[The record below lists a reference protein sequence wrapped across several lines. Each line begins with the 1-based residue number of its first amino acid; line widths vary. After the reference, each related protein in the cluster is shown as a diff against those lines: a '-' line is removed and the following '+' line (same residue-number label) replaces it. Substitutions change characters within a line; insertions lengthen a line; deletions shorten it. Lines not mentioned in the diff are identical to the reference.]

1 MTALDLPATAPAL
14 GVRNLSVSYND
25 VHALDDVTMG
35 LGAGRI
41 CGLIGVNGSGKSTL
55 FKALMGLVVP
65 RDGSVELFGM
75 STASARKQG
84 LVAYMPQAEEVDWTF
99 PVSVSDVVAMG
110 LYGRL
115 GAARRLRAADRVA
128 VDDALERVGL
138 TGLRKRQ
145 IGQLS
150 GGQRK
155 RVFIARSIA
164 QDARLLLL
172 DEPFAGVDR
181 ASERTMTALLKVLRD
196 EGRSVL
202 VSTHDLAGV
211 PELCDEAVLLHR
223 RVLAQGDP
231 LEVLTHG
238 NLALAF
244 GPVPAAPTAPFV
256 APSVATSV
264 APAGPA
270 ARPPAH
276 TAPSDSAPSAPPAA
290 PNKES

>member
-1 MTALDLPATAPAL
+1 MTTPREAEPVPVID
-14 GVRNLSVSYND
+14 VRHLTVRYDD
-25 VHALDDVTMG
+25 VLALDDVSVH
-35 LGAGRI
+35 LAPGRI

-55 FKALMGLVVP
+55 FTSLMGLLTP
-65 RDGSVELFGM
+65 QAGSVKLFG
-75 STASARKQG
+75 SSIARARKSG
-84 LVAYMPQAEEVDWTF
+84 LVAYMPQAEGVDWTF
-99 PVSVSDVVAMG
+99 PVSVSDVVGMG

-115 GAARRLRAADRVA
+115 GTARRLRAADRAA

-138 TGLRKRQ
+138 SELRKRQ

-172 DEPFAGVDR
+172 DEPFAGVDQS
-181 ASERTMTALLKVLRD
+181 SEHTMTALLKALRD

-211 PELCDEAVLLHR
+211 PDLCDEAVLLHQ
-223 RVLAQGDP
+223 RVLAQGEP
-231 LEVLTHG
+231 SQVLTHG

-244 GPVPAAPTAPFV
+244 GPLPAGIPSASPGAAPSSPKGAP
-256 APSVATSV
+256 
-264 APAGPA
+264 
-270 ARPPAH
+270 
-276 TAPSDSAPSAPPAA
+276 
-290 PNKES
+290 

>member
-1 MTALDLPATAPAL
+1 MTALHSAPAAPVL
-14 GVRNLSVSYND
+14 RVRNLSVSYNE
-25 VHALDDVTMG
+25 VHALDDVTVS
-35 LGAGRI
+35 LGAGTI

-65 RDGSVELFGM
+65 SDGSIELFGM
-75 STASARKQG
+75 STAGARKQG

-115 GAARRLRAADRVA
+115 GAGRRLRATDRA
-128 VDDALERVGL
+128 GVDDALERVGL
-138 TGLRKRQ
+138 TELRKRQ

-181 ASERTMTALLKVLRD
+181 ASERTMTALLKALRD

-231 LEVLTHG
+231 VQVLTHG

-244 GPVPAAPTAPFV
+244 GPVPP
-256 APSVATSV
+256 APSTPSGT
-264 APAGPA
+264 PAGPA
-270 ARPPAH
+270 A
-276 TAPSDSAPSAPPAA
+276 PSAAPSAPAAAA
-290 PNKES
+290 PNGES

>member
-1 MTALDLPATAPAL
+1 MTTHPPQVPPRDPAARDAHPSGPPVLDVRHL
-14 GVRNLSVSYND
+14 GVRYDD
-25 VHALDDVTMG
+25 VRALDDVTVS
-35 LGAGRI
+35 LRAGSI

-65 RDGSVELFGM
+65 QEGRVELFGDT
-75 STASARKQG
+75 TASARRAG

-110 LYGRL
+110 VYGRL
-115 GAARRLRAADRVA
+115 GAARRLRPADRAAVA
-128 VDDALERVGL
+128 DSLDRVGL
-138 TGLRKRQ
+138 ADLARRQ

-181 ASERTMTALLKVLRD
+181 SSERTMTALLTALRD

-211 PELCDEAVLLHR
+211 PAFCDEAVLLHR

-231 LEVLTHG
+231 AAVLTQG
-238 NLALAF
+238 NLARAF
-244 GPVPAAPTAPFV
+244 GAAPPDAVPAVPTA
-256 APSVATSV
+256 
-264 APAGPA
+264 
-270 ARPPAH
+270 ARIG
-276 TAPSDSAPSAPPAA
+276 DS
-290 PNKES
+290 

>member
-1 MTALDLPATAPAL
+1 MDVRHL
-14 GVRNLSVSYND
+14 GVRYDD
-25 VHALDDVTMG
+25 VRALDDVTVS
-35 LGAGRI
+35 LRAGSI

-65 RDGSVELFGM
+65 QEGRVELFGGT
-75 STASARKQG
+75 TASARRAG

-110 LYGRL
+110 VYGRL
-115 GAARRLRAADRVA
+115 GAARRLRPADRAAVA
-128 VDDALERVGL
+128 DSLDRVGL
-138 TGLRKRQ
+138 ADLARRQ

-181 ASERTMTALLKVLRD
+181 SSERTMTALLTALRD

-211 PELCDEAVLLHR
+211 PAFCDEAVLLHR

-231 LEVLTHG
+231 AAVLTHG
-238 NLALAF
+238 NLARAF
-244 GPVPAAPTAPFV
+244 GAAPPDAVPAVPTA
-256 APSVATSV
+256 
-264 APAGPA
+264 
-270 ARPPAH
+270 ARIG
-276 TAPSDSAPSAPPAA
+276 DS
-290 PNKES
+290 

>member
-1 MTALDLPATAPAL
+1 MTTVHPAETADAPTTSPVLA
-14 GVRNLSVSYND
+14 VRGLSVRYND
-25 VHALDDVTMG
+25 VQALDDVT
-35 LGAGRI
+35 LSLDAGRI

-55 FKALMGLVVP
+55 FTSLMGLLVP
-65 RDGSVELFGM
+65 QHGTVELFGM
-75 STASARKQG
+75 PTAGARKQG
-84 LVAYMPQAEEVDWTF
+84 LVAYMPQAEGVDWTF
-99 PVSVSDVVAMG
+99 PVSVVDVVAMG

-115 GAARRLRAADRVA
+115 GSARRLRAADRAA
-128 VDDALERVGL
+128 VDEALERVGL
-138 TGLRKRQ
+138 ADLRRRQ

-181 ASERTMTALLKVLRD
+181 ASQTTMTHLLKALRD

-202 VSTHDLAGV
+202 MSTHDLAGV

-223 RVLAQGDP
+223 RVLAQGVP
-231 LEVLTHG
+231 SEVLTQG

-244 GPVPAAPTAPFV
+244 GPAA
-256 APSVATSV
+256 SDDS
-264 APAGPA
+264 
-270 ARPPAH
+270 PPASSS
-276 TAPSDSAPSAPPAA
+276 TTPEGNS
-290 PNKES
+290 

>member
-1 MTALDLPATAPAL
+1 MTASAAPSTLRALDVRNL
-14 GVRNLSVSYND
+14 GVRYGEVQ
-25 VHALDDVTMG
+25 ALDDVSMT
-35 LGAGRI
+35 LDAARI

-55 FKALMGLVVP
+55 FKALMGLLVP
-65 RDGSVELFGM
+65 GTGSVELFGR
-75 STASARKQG
+75 SAASARKQG
-84 LVAYMPQAEEVDWTF
+84 LVAYVPQAEEVDWTF

-115 GAARRLRAADRVA
+115 GPSRRLRAPDRAA
-128 VDDALERVGL
+128 VEDALGRVGL
-138 TGLRKRQ
+138 ADLRRRQ

-172 DEPFAGVDR
+172 DEPFAGVDQ
-181 ASERTMTALLKVLRD
+181 ASERTMTALLKTLRD

-231 LEVLTHG
+231 SLVLTHG
-238 NLALAF
+238 NLARAF
-244 GPVPAAPTAPFV
+244 GPAPSTTTVRSAASAAPDGG
-256 APSVATSV
+256 S
-264 APAGPA
+264 
-270 ARPPAH
+270 
-276 TAPSDSAPSAPPAA
+276 
-290 PNKES
+290 

>member
-1 MTALDLPATAPAL
+1 MTALPMSEHVPVID
-14 GVRNLSVSYND
+14 VRNLSVHYGE
-25 VHALDDVTMG
+25 VLALDDVT
-35 LGAGRI
+35 LSLAPGRI

-55 FKALMGLVVP
+55 FTSLMGLLVP
-65 RDGSVELFGM
+65 QAGSVELFGT
-75 STASARKQG
+75 STASARRGG
-84 LVAYMPQAEEVDWTF
+84 LVAYMPQAESVDWTF

-110 LYGRL
+110 VYGQL
-115 GAARRLRAADRVA
+115 GPARRLKAAHRAA

-181 ASERTMTALLKVLRD
+181 TSERTMTALLKDLRD

-211 PELCDEAVLLHR
+211 PELCDEAILLHR
-223 RVLAQGDP
+223 RVLAQGEP
-231 LEVLTHG
+231 SQVLTHG

-244 GPVPAAPTAPFV
+244 GPVPPGTPAAAAAAPPFS
-256 APSVATSV
+256 PLS
-264 APAGPA
+264 PA
-270 ARPPAH
+270 A
-276 TAPSDSAPSAPPAA
+276 SDGGS
-290 PNKES
+290 

>member
-1 MTALDLPATAPAL
+1 MTRVHPDPPADPTAAVPVLAVRHL
-14 GVRNLSVSYND
+14 GVRYNE
-25 VHALDDVTMG
+25 VQALDDVT
-35 LGAGRI
+35 LTLAAGRI

-55 FKALMGLVVP
+55 FTALMGLLVP
-65 RDGSVELFGM
+65 QQGDVQLFGT

-84 LVAYMPQAEEVDWTF
+84 LVAYMPQAEQVDWTF
-99 PVSVSDVVAMG
+99 PVSVADVVAMG

-115 GAARRLRAADRVA
+115 GAARRLRAVDRAA
-128 VDDALERVGL
+128 VGDALDRVGL
-138 TGLRKRQ
+138 ADLRKRQ

-155 RVFIARSIA
+155 RVFVARSIA

-172 DEPFAGVDR
+172 DEPFAGVDQ
-181 ASERTMTALLKVLRD
+181 ASQASMTRLLKTLRD

-223 RVLAQGDP
+223 RVLAHGAP
-231 LEVLTHG
+231 SEVLTQE

-244 GPVPAAPTAPFV
+244 GPLPVARPSP
-256 APSVATSV
+256 APSGTQSPAT
-264 APAGPA
+264 A
-270 ARPPAH
+270 
-276 TAPSDSAPSAPPAA
+276 TAMRGSS
-290 PNKES
+290 

>member
-1 MTALDLPATAPAL
+1 
-14 GVRNLSVSYND
+14 
-25 VHALDDVTMG
+25 
-35 LGAGRI
+35 
-41 CGLIGVNGSGKSTL
+41 
-55 FKALMGLVVP
+55 
-65 RDGSVELFGM
+65 
-75 STASARKQG
+75 
-84 LVAYMPQAEEVDWTF
+84 VAYMPQAEEVDWTF

-115 GAARRLRAADRVA
+115 GAARRLRAADRTA

-138 TGLRKRQ
+138 AELRKRQ

-181 ASERTMTALLKVLRD
+181 ASERTMTALLKALRD

-231 LEVLTHG
+231 FQVLTHG

-244 GPVPAAPTAPFV
+244 GPVPP
-256 APSVATSV
+256 APSPSV

-270 ARPPAH
+270 AAPTAAPAVTPPAPS
-276 TAPSDSAPSAPPAA
+276 TAPSAADSAA
-290 PNKES
+290 PNGES

>member
-1 MTALDLPATAPAL
+1 MTALDLPATVPVL

-25 VHALDDVTMG
+25 VHALDDVTMS

-75 STASARKQG
+75 SSASARKQG

-115 GAARRLRAADRVA
+115 GAARRLRAADRAA

-138 TGLRKRQ
+138 SELRKRQ

-181 ASERTMTALLKVLRD
+181 ASERTMTALLKALRD

-231 LEVLTHG
+231 FQVLTHG

-244 GPVPAAPTAPFV
+244 GPAPAAPAAPP
-256 APSVATSV
+256 APSVATVGSTA
-264 APAGPA
+264 APAAAPA
-270 ARPPAH
+270 
-276 TAPSDSAPSAPPAA
+276 APPAA
-290 PNKES
+290 PNGES

>member
-1 MTALDLPATAPAL
+1 MTTPPGTAPAPVVD
-14 GVRNLSVSYND
+14 VRHLTVRYGD
-25 VHALDDVTMG
+25 VLALDNVG
-35 LGAGRI
+35 LHLAPGRI

-55 FKALMGLVVP
+55 FTSLMGLLTP
-65 RDGSVELFGM
+65 QAGSVELFGT
-75 STASARKQG
+75 SVARARKDG
-84 LVAYMPQAEEVDWTF
+84 LVAYMPQAEGVDWTF
-99 PVSVSDVVAMG
+99 PVSVSDVVGMG

-115 GAARRLRAADRVA
+115 GTARRLRAADRAA

-138 TGLRKRQ
+138 SSLRRRQ

-181 ASERTMTALLKVLRD
+181 SSEHTMTALLKALRD

-211 PELCDEAVLLHR
+211 PDLCDEAVLLHQ
-223 RVLAQGDP
+223 RVLAHGDP
-231 LEVLTHG
+231 AEVLTHA

-244 GPVPAAPTAPFV
+244 GPLPADLSPGAAPSSPNGAP
-256 APSVATSV
+256 
-264 APAGPA
+264 
-270 ARPPAH
+270 
-276 TAPSDSAPSAPPAA
+276 
-290 PNKES
+290 

>member
-1 MTALDLPATAPAL
+1 MTNGSPMTSAGTAAL
-14 GVRNLSVSYND
+14 VVEHLSVRYND
-25 VHALDDVTMG
+25 VHALDDVSLTVG
-35 LGAGRI
+35 TGSI

-55 FKALMGLVVP
+55 FTAVMGLLVP
-65 RDGSVELFGM
+65 DNGSVGLFGGTT
-75 STASARKQG
+75 SDARRQG
-84 LVAYMPQAEEVDWTF
+84 LVAYMPQAEGVDWTF

-115 GAARRLRAADRVA
+115 GSARRLRAADKA
-128 VDDALERVGL
+128 SVDRALERVGL
-138 TGLRKRQ
+138 ADLRKRQ

-172 DEPFAGVDR
+172 DEPFAGVDQASQASMTVLLR
-181 ASERTMTALLKVLRD
+181 ALRD

-211 PELCDEAVLLHR
+211 PHLCDEAVLLHR
-223 RVLAQGDP
+223 RVLAQGLP
-231 LEVLTHG
+231 SEVLTQA

-244 GPVPAAPTAPFV
+244 GTVPAHH
-256 APSVATSV
+256 
-264 APAGPA
+264 
-270 ARPPAH
+270 ARQ
-276 TAPSDSAPSAPPAA
+276 
-290 PNKES
+290 EG

>member
-1 MTALDLPATAPAL
+1 MTTHSAPPTLRALDVRNL
-14 GVRNLSVSYND
+14 GVRYGEVQ
-25 VHALDDVTMG
+25 ALDDVSMS
-35 LGAGRI
+35 LDAARI

-55 FKALMGLVVP
+55 FKALMGLLVQGA
-65 RDGSVELFGM
+65 GSVELFGM
-75 STASARKQG
+75 SAAGARKQG

-115 GAARRLRAADRVA
+115 GASRRLRGPDRAAVE
-128 VDDALERVGL
+128 DALERVGL
-138 TGLRKRQ
+138 ADLGRRQ

-172 DEPFAGVDR
+172 DEPFAGVDQ
-181 ASERTMTALLKVLRD
+181 ASERTMTVLLKALRD

-231 LEVLTHG
+231 SLVLTHG
-238 NLALAF
+238 NLARAF
-244 GPVPAAPTAPFV
+244 GPPPT
-256 APSVATSV
+256 
-264 APAGPA
+264 
-270 ARPPAH
+270 PAH
-276 TAPSDSAPSAPPAA
+276 TPASANPDGRP
-290 PNKES
+290 

>member
-1 MTALDLPATAPAL
+1 MTIHPDPGAPVLD
-14 GVRNLSVSYND
+14 VRNLTVRYD
-25 VHALDDVTMG
+25 EVHALDDVSLT
-35 LGAGRI
+35 LAPGRI

-55 FKALMGLVVP
+55 FKALMGLLVP
-65 RDGSVELFGM
+65 QDGSVRLFGT
-75 STASARKQG
+75 STTHARKQG

-115 GAARRLRAADRVA
+115 GASRRLGAAERAAVG
-128 VDDALERVGL
+128 DALNRVGL
-138 TGLRKRQ
+138 TALRKRQ

-172 DEPFAGVDR
+172 DEPFAGVDQ
-181 ASERTMTALLKVLRD
+181 ASERTMTGLLKGLRD

-211 PELCDEAVLLHR
+211 PALCDEAVLLHR
-223 RVLAQGDP
+223 RVLASGGP
-231 LEVLTHG
+231 AEVLTQG
-238 NLALAF
+238 NLARAF
-244 GPVPAAPTAPFV
+244 GAAPEDTTA
-256 APSVATSV
+256 
-264 APAGPA
+264 
-270 ARPPAH
+270 
-276 TAPSDSAPSAPPAA
+276 APSDEPVPVTPGVPAPAPA
-290 PNKES
+290 SDRGF